1 MSNSFDKDDPEPER
15 YYEWQMWKLRQ
26 ERKMKKEKQLELGF
40 DNKRQIGK
48 NDRVVLNSDDWNN
61 HENSS
66 EETTRREMLAA
77 DERLDLFKK
86 DMAMLNESYY
96 ECLNRTR
103 ELIEENK
110 KLREKL
116 EDANIQI

>member
-1 MSNSFDKDDPEPER
+1 
-15 YYEWQMWKLRQ
+15 
-26 ERKMKKEKQLELGF
+26 
-40 DNKRQIGK
+40 
-48 NDRVVLNSDDWNN
+48 
-61 HENSS
+61 
-66 EETTRREMLAA
+66 MLAA

>member
-26 ERKMKKEKQLELGF
+26 ERKMKEEEQLELGLE
-40 DNKRQIGK
+40 NKRKIGN
-48 NDRVVLNSDDWNN
+48 NDRVVLKSDGWDN
-61 HENSS
+61 HENSA
-66 EETTRREMLAA
+66 EEKMRREMLAA

>member
-1 MSNSFDKDDPEPER
+1 MSKNDEDDPEPER
-15 YYEWQMWKLRQ
+15 YYEWQIWKLRQ
-26 ERKMKKEKQLELGF
+26 ERKMKEEEQLELGLE
-40 DNKRQIGK
+40 NKRKIGK

-61 HENSS
+61 HENSA
-66 EETTRREMLAA
+66 EEKMRREMLAA

>member
-1 MSNSFDKDDPEPER
+1 MGRFLSSWSSF
-15 YYEWQMWKLRQ
+15 
-26 ERKMKKEKQLELGF
+26 F

-61 HENSS
+61 HENSA
-66 EETTRREMLAA
+66 EEKMRREMLAA